1 MDGEGE
7 PSWRIVPGG
16 VLAPRGFLAAGVHAG
31 IKRNPRLLD
40 IGILYAPRWAS
51 AAAVF
56 TTNRVRAAP
65 VIVCER
71 RMRRLKRVRGIVV
84 ASGNA
89 NACTGARGMRDAF
102 RMAAEAE
109 GAAGAPR
116 GSFLVASTGVIG
128 RPLPMGKVVSGI
140 RTAAGVLRPGLAAAA
155 AFSRAILTT
164 DIGPKTFSVEGR
176 ERAFRIGGCTKGA
189 GMIGPRMA
197 TMLAFLTTDAA
208 IPPSDL
214 RPLLRD
220 VADETFNRITVDG
233 HTSTNDTVFLLAS
246 GAAGPLGRGR
256 GRDFR
261 EALRAVC
268 RRLADEIVADGEG
281 ATRIFRVRVEGAK
294 TVQEAD
300 RVARAIAE
308 SPLVK
313 TAVHGGDP
321 NWGRIVSAA
330 GMCGVPIDPG
340 RITLRIGGIPAY
352 RRGVPV
358 PDRSGAFH
366 RIMRRE
372 VVEFTLDLERGFRS
386 ATITACDLSAEYVR
400 INADYTT

>member
-1 MDGEGE
+1 MEE
-7 PSWRIVPGG
+7 VTTSYRRIPGG
-16 VLAPRGFLAAGVHAG
+16 VLAPRGFVAAGAHAG
-31 IKRNPRLLD
+31 LKRNPRFRD
-40 IGILYAPRWAS
+40 IGLLCAVRWAS

-65 VIVCER
+65 VIVSER
-71 RMRRLKRVRGIVV
+71 RLRNLKRVRGIVV
-84 ASGNA
+84 NSGNA
-89 NACTGARGMRDAF
+89 NACTGAQGMRDAF

-109 GAAGAPR
+109 VACGAPR

-128 RPLPMGKVVSGI
+128 RRMPIGKTVAGI
-140 RTAAGVLRPGLAAAA
+140 RTAAGHLKTGLAAAS

-164 DIGPKTFSVEGR
+164 DIRPKTFSVEGPGG
-176 ERAFRIGGCTKGA
+176 AFRIGGCTKGA
-189 GMIGPRMA
+189 GMIAPRMA

-214 RPLLRD
+214 RPMLKD

-233 HTSTNDTVFLLAS
+233 HTSTNDSLFLLAS
-246 GAAGPLGRGR
+246 GVAGPLKRGM
-256 GRDFR
+256 GAAFR
-261 EALRAVC
+261 QALRVVC
-268 RRLADEIVADGEG
+268 QRLADAIVADGEG
-281 ATRIFRVRVEGAK
+281 ATKIFRIRIDGAK
-294 TVQEAD
+294 TVEEAEK
-300 RVARAIAE
+300 VGRAIAE

-330 GMCGVPIDPG
+330 GMCGVPIEPD

-358 PDRSGAFH
+358 SDRLGSLA
-366 RIMRRE
+366 RVMRRE
-372 VVEFTLDLERGFRS
+372 IVEASLDLERGGRS
-386 ATITACDLSAEYVR
+386 ATITTCDLSDEYIR